1 MLVYVMR
8 RKIMENKKS
17 YLIGEEIKKYTVW
30 VGGTEVTNNFI
41 TYTKAKE
48 VYNTFL
54 ERGYDD
60 VIIESRRKQ
69 YGR

>member
-1 MLVYVMR
+1 
-8 RKIMENKKS
+8 MENKKS

-60 VIIESRRKQ
+60 VIISSRRKQ

>member
-1 MLVYVMR
+1 MLVYLMR

>member
-1 MLVYVMR
+1 
-8 RKIMENKKS
+8 MEDKKS